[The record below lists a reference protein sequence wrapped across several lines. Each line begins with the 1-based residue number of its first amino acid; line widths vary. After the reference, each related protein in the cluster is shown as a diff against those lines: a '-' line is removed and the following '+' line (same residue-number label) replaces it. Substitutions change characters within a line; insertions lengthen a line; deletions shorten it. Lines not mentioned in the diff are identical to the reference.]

1 MKNKYIIPKTSLM
14 FYDPILLETA
24 SFVNGEVQDDEGG
37 NQGNIG
43 YDGPST
49 GQETPDAKKGFWDD
63 DYED

>member
-1 MKNKYIIPKTSLM
+1 M

-49 GQETPDAKKGFWDD
+49 GTETPDAKKGFWDD